1 MSLLERSRWRILWLG
16 LIGMAVKGL
25 LIVFAFFAFLGMLNH
40 PRETFG
46 FLALAAAVQLLEKHP
61 IVSIGCLLI
70 GGAITLAN
78 RPDDEGTTDTD
89 E

>member
-1 MSLLERSRWRILWLG
+1 MSLFDRSLWLILWLG

-78 RPDDEGTTDTD
+78 RPDDEGTTETD

>member
-1 MSLLERSRWRILWLG
+1 MSLLDRTLWLILWLG

-25 LIVFAFFAFLGMLNH
+25 LIVFAFFVLLGMLNH

-61 IVSIGCLLI
+61 IASIGCLLI

-78 RPDDEGTTDTD
+78 RPEWEEPSDTD